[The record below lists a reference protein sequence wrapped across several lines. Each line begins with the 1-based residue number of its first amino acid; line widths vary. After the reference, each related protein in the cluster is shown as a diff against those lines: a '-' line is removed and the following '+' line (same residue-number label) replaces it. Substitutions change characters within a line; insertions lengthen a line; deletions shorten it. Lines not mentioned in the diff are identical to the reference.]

1 MKKQPMKILLVAL
14 ALSMI
19 LPLAAG
25 CGNAASESG
34 DTTVPAVTL
43 PENGGTSGEA
53 ETDAATAAV
62 PDLPDRNWER
72 DFRVLGCGD
81 TGSDSFPTFEIFA
94 EDLTGEAM
102 NDAVYTRNETVSRKY
117 GIGVVQTL
125 VKDTSAR
132 ITSDWNSHEDSFDLV
147 FADISKVGGLARRG
161 MFNDLT
167 KVDYI
172 DFSKPY
178 WYSDVNGI
186 VSIKGRIYYTSSDY
200 SLRDK
205 NRVQCMVCND
215 ALRVDRQLESVPELV
230 RNYEWTAEKMFEF
243 VSAATFDVNG
253 DGVRTS
259 DDSFGIALHAY
270 HAFPAFC
277 FGMGMRIVGKDDAD
291 GLVLVLNPDRDT
303 EAVDRA
309 LKICGGEGAMF
320 PEDYGRNWD
329 INSDTFEAGRS
340 LFSVNSI
347 HFVSYY
353 NRVCEFDFTVCPFPT
368 YDSDQKAYYSIP
380 DVRCM
385 LFSIPVTCADPD
397 FSGFALE
404 AFSYE
409 STATT
414 CATFVELLCKAR
426 NVRNADSVE
435 MINLLFDGIVYDGS
449 LFYSDSIPLYNIID
463 QKIPQSKSNTY
474 LRESNSLK
482 KKAENEIAKIND
494 AFGN

>member
-1 MKKQPMKILLVAL
+1 MKILLL
-14 ALSMI
+14 AFSLSMI

-25 CGNAASESG
+25 CGNAASETG
-34 DTTVPAVTL
+34 DTTVPVVTL
-43 PENGGTSGEA
+43 PENGGTSALA
-53 ETDAATAAV
+53 ETDASTAAV
-62 PDLPDRNWER
+62 PDLPDMTWNR

-102 NDAVYTRNETVSRKY
+102 NDSVFNRNETVKRKY

-125 VKDTSAR
+125 VKDTSSR
-132 ITSDWNSHEDSFDLV
+132 ITADWNSHEDNFDLV

-161 MFNDLT
+161 MFTDLT
-167 KVDYI
+167 KVDCI

-178 WYSDVNGI
+178 WYRDVNGI

-215 ALRVDRQLESVPELV
+215 ALLADRQLDPVPELV
-230 RNYEWTAEKMFEF
+230 RNYEWTAEKMFEY
-243 VSAATFDVNG
+243 VTAATFDYNG

-259 DDSFGIALHAY
+259 DDSFGVALHAY

-277 FGMGMRIVGKDDAD
+277 FGMGMRIIGKDAED
-291 GLVLVLNPDRDT
+291 GLVLVSDPDRDT

-347 HFVSYY
+347 PLVSDY
-353 NRVCEFDFTVCPFPT
+353 NRVCVFDFTVCPFPM
-368 YDSDQKAYYSIP
+368 YDSDQKAYYTIP

-385 LFSIPVTCADPD
+385 LFSIPSTCADTD
-397 FSGFALE
+397 FPGFALE

-409 STATT
+409 STSTT
-414 CATFVELLCKAR
+414 CATFVEILCKAR
-426 NVRNADSVE
+426 NVRNVDSVE

-449 LFYSDSIPLYNIID
+449 LFYSDSIQLYNIID
-463 QKIPQSKSNTY
+463 QKIPQTKSNTY
-474 LRESNSLK
+474 YRESNSIK
-482 KKAENEIAKIND
+482 KKSESEIAKIND
-494 AFGN
+494 SFGS